1 MFVCIA
7 RTGSHKFCRD
17 VDEGEGGGS
26 PDRSYR
32 NEDKVV
38 LFRRSRIGDTC
49 PIHVSAPGGCV
60 WFHVTGECMLARE
73 VGPLGAI
80 ASWWGSLACALL
92 YLSFQTRQSK
102 ISWRFIAIYSARY
115 IEPKDKALSSS
126 LSSRFAYES
135 EMIRCSE

>member
-1 MFVCIA
+1 
-7 RTGSHKFCRD
+7 
-17 VDEGEGGGS
+17 
-26 PDRSYR
+26 
-32 NEDKVV
+32 
-38 LFRRSRIGDTC
+38 
-49 PIHVSAPGGCV
+49 
-60 WFHVTGECMLARE
+60 MLARE

-135 EMIRCSE
+135 EMIRCSEIVRRKTGNTSPRVLFPFILFFHFKDNGVICSLLYLTHFRSTIHSRKLIFREEQNKFDSSN